1 MLDYIPSRLS
11 QLYLLQPDHSITKST
26 ALLSVSTTVNS
37 NYPSDN
43 MSQYSE
49 SHANPNGPGDARPTA
64 MQIIKDEGMIDGLKG
79 QAIVITGT
87 SSGIG
92 IETARAL
99 AATGAHLFLTA
110 RDVSKARSA
119 LAGFYDPQRMD
130 IVEMDQADL
139 SSVRQ
144 AASTILAKTYKV
156 HLLVN
161 NAGIMAIPDLR
172 LTSDGHEL
180 QFGTNHLAHFLL
192 FKLLQPALLAAATA
206 ALPSRVVVLSSSGH
220 NIHGLNG
227 SDNYNFQQSDYDPFT
242 AYGQSKT
249 ANIYMSNEIDRRF
262 GSRHLHS
269 TSIHPGIIATGLA
282 QHMPPDAFAGK
293 EHLYPVMKSV
303 EQGAA
308 TTVLAAVGR
317 VWKQQGGKYL
327 VNCDVAPP
335 HTDQDDAFTS
345 SGYAQHAYDEEE
357 ATRLWKDSLALVG
370 LPDEE

>member
-1 MLDYIPSRLS
+1 
-11 QLYLLQPDHSITKST
+11 
-26 ALLSVSTTVNS
+26 
-37 NYPSDN
+37 
-43 MSQYSE
+43 
-49 SHANPNGPGDARPTA
+49 
-64 MQIIKDEGMIDGLKG
+64 MQIIRDEGMIDGLKG
-79 QAIVITGT
+79 QTVVITGT

-99 AATGAHLFLTA
+99 AATGANLFLTA
-110 RDVSKARSA
+110 RDVSKAKSA
-119 LAGFYDPQRMD
+119 LADFYDPQRME
-130 IVEMDQADL
+130 IVEMDQANL

-144 AASTILAKTYKV
+144 AASAILAKTSKI

-172 LTSDGHEL
+172 FTADGHEL

-192 FKLLQPALLAAATA
+192 FKLLEPALLAAGSE
-206 ALPSRVVVLSSSGH
+206 ALPSRVVILSSSGH

-227 SDNYNFQQSDYDPFT
+227 SDNYNFQDNDYDPFT

-249 ANIYMSNEIDRRF
+249 ANIYMSNEIERRF
-262 GSRHLHS
+262 ASRHLHS

-282 QHMPPDAFAGK
+282 QHMPPDAFKGM

-317 VWKQQGGKYL
+317 CWKHQGGKYL

-335 HTDQDDAFTS
+335 HTDRDDAFTS
-345 SGYAQHAYDEEE
+345 SGFAQHAYDEEKT
-357 ATRLWKDSLALVG
+357 ARLWEDSLVLVG
-370 LPDEE
+370 LPGKE